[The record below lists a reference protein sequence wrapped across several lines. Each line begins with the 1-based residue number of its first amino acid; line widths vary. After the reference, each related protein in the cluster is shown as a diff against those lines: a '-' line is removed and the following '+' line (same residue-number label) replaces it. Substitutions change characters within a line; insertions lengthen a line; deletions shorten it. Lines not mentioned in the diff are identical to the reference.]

1 MERNFVKKQII
12 FSLFFIQFCFLYSLP
27 FTHYT
32 SDYLRLRKESN
43 LNSEIITV
51 LEPKIGI
58 EIIEKGNE
66 ASIDGI
72 TAEWV
77 RINAANGFSGWCF
90 SGYLLPIEKNVS
102 EILASEVAKIK
113 ACSYPPQKNETN
125 TINFKNITSLLEFNG
140 KTGYYIQQQNR
151 RIQGQGRAPEIL
163 NLIVKNEKVFVQEID
178 IIQNEIKILKENEFI
193 FNGKTFAHYKSNI
206 QIDDNNNIYIFYLE
220 NVPTEQWLGTYEY
233 DMPYTKVPNIKSK
246 QLINQTSDV
255 LKSYAGVYKFDS
267 YKIIKNENKNLP
279 TENIENAKI
288 NIVYNE
294 SKKCLTVAYNDL
306 SNINNQNNYYYD
318 WWKLDFVETSS
329 TEPFFWKYGEGAGF
343 SEEKFWFYKGGI
355 AISYEYLTYDFDDNH
370 EIKKHNYIKY
380 VVFLKKE

>member
-12 FSLFFIQFCFLYSLP
+12 FLLFFIQFCFLYSLP

-32 SDYLRLRKESN
+32 SDYLRLRKEAN

-140 KTGYYIQQQNR
+140 KTGYTFSN
-151 RIQGQGRAPEIL
+151 
-163 NLIVKNEKVFVQEID
+163 
-178 IIQNEIKILKENEFI
+178 
-193 FNGKTFAHYKSNI
+193 KT
-206 QIDDNNNIYIFYLE
+206 DE
-220 NVPTEQWLGTYEY
+220 
-233 DMPYTKVPNIKSK
+233 
-246 QLINQTSDV
+246 
-255 LKSYAGVYKFDS
+255 
-267 YKIIKNENKNLP
+267 
-279 TENIENAKI
+279 
-288 NIVYNE
+288 
-294 SKKCLTVAYNDL
+294 
-306 SNINNQNNYYYD
+306 
-318 WWKLDFVETSS
+318 
-329 TEPFFWKYGEGAGF
+329 
-343 SEEKFWFYKGGI
+343 YKGR
-355 AISYEYLTYDFDDNH
+355 DVHQKF
-370 EIKKHNYIKY
+370 
-380 VVFLKKE
+380 